1 MDSPERGRTRGAVT
15 MVLTDAEGVI
25 IALCPGL
32 ESLTGRSATE
42 VVGSPL
48 AMLLHPEQ
56 PTGLATWLSAE
67 LTAGLM
73 AASYQHLANRHGG
86 SVWLMSLACTW
97 PSGTVHVGFV
107 PHLEDR
113 QLQAQRMYRT
123 ATEAERRALEAGL
136 SRDAATTLGAQS
148 LLKSLNE
155 LGFAD
160 YADLVFSALPT
171 EVAGRPQVT
180 GQVEGRLAPVWE
192 LAIRLHQ
199 LLGEARDRYNK
210 LYEASQVMVA
220 AAQTIEEQ
228 AEPMN
233 QAAGQAVSSAV
244 EQEGATATLLT
255 AAHRMRAAAG
265 EATVKLRTLT
275 NGVLRA
281 HGLIIGQRRALA
293 GLAVVSEA
301 VLEALRLALVDDQL
315 AETEASSAGKPT
327 LDPRFYE
334 ALAASL
340 IAQLQT
346 FAMETA
352 RTGAALTRL
361 TKEAIEAAGQL
372 RHFASSVESWRLLV
386 SRFELDGWLWPSDLD
401 INTTAGQID
410 GLRDLARDASG
421 RVGVLDAA
429 AIAEAAAVAGRALR
443 GHLPRPPAMPAPTPP
458 PTRAKPAWL

>member
-1 MDSPERGRTRGAVT
+1 
-15 MVLTDAEGVI
+15 MVLTDADGVI
-25 IALCPGL
+25 TALCPGL
-32 ESLTGRSATE
+32 ESLTGRSGTE
-42 VVGSPL
+42 VIGSPL

-56 PTGLATWLSAE
+56 PTGLATWLSNE

-86 SVWLMSLACTW
+86 SIWLLSVACAW
-97 PSGTVHVGFV
+97 HSGTLHVGFV

-148 LLKSLNE
+148 LEKSLNE
-155 LGFAD
+155 LGFGD

-171 EVAGRPQVT
+171 EVSSRPQVAAVT
-180 GQVEGRLAPVWE
+180 EGRLAPVWN
-192 LAIRLHQ
+192 LASRLHQ
-199 LLGEARDRYNK
+199 LLHEARERYNK

-220 AAQTIEEQ
+220 TAGAIEQQ

-244 EQEGATATLLT
+244 AQVGATATLLT

-265 EATVKLRTLT
+265 ETTVKLRTLT

-293 GLAVVSEA
+293 GLTIVSEA
-301 VLEALRLALVDDQL
+301 VLEALRLAPV
-315 AETEASSAGKPT
+315 ETEPVDTEVSGADRPP
-327 LDPRFYE
+327 LDPQFYE

-340 IAQLQT
+340 IAQLQS

-372 RHFASSVESWRLLV
+372 RQFDSSVASWRLLV

-401 INTTAGQID
+401 IETTASQID

-421 RVGVLDAA
+421 RVGVHDAA

-443 GHLPRPPAMPAPTPP
+443 GNLPRPPVMPAPTPP
-458 PTRAKPAWL
+458 PPTHTKPAWL